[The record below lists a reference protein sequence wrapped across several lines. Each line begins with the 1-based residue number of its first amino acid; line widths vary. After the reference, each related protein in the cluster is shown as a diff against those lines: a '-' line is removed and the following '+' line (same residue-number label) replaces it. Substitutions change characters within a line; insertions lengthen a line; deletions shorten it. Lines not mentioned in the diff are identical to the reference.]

1 MSLAALT
8 PASREDVA
16 YHERTVPSSQGQI
29 DSAVARAIAAGAVA
43 PLDLQGL
50 GMTAWVFCDARGVAY
65 KVARR
70 LHRTT
75 METLA
80 NEAEWLRV
88 ANAVPGVRM
97 HVARF
102 HAWRPDLGVIVREC
116 VRAKRRDIQGRH
128 KLEGDLWDLHRAIER
143 AMLPYG
149 FAAPELK
156 ADSYVLTRD
165 RGPVLVDAGF
175 ALKTGSRLARDVAE
189 RHRDASLHRD
199 DLQLERGYLRA
210 EYGRTIP
217 QAAGERLERK
227 LAAMRPNP
235 VRARRGSDSVAKPR
249 LTRGHLSLPETREA
263 AKRAARTT
271 LRTGFSWRDGGTD
284 EDPVYRH
291 GRAELVGTGNFGMV
305 YRVDDARGP
314 IAVKLPAA
322 HDLAR
327 AAWTRD
333 KQTDWMRQE
342 AGVANELAAK
352 GYTIVPRGVYTEFGG
367 GTPAFVREWGE
378 PAASITGPE
387 YAEMERQLLDIER
400 RHGWRVHDDLVLY
413 RRADGTLFVGDVG
426 FWEAPRPGPKRK
438 WEAMQSDLPYLVQKL
453 CKAVPVL
460 SPESAPASVRFVTD
474 LDLLARLT
482 ATHHELRKD
491 IPPRG
496 LDLKMA
502 RELLDGVATREAAG
516 IPTARLFLREM
527 KMARAMI
534 RAGEPSASLGV
545 AARRSN
551 PRRRRAAK
559 R

>member
-1 MSLAALT
+1 
-8 PASREDVA
+8 
-16 YHERTVPSSQGQI
+16 
-29 DSAVARAIAAGAVA
+29 
-43 PLDLQGL
+43 
-50 GMTAWVFCDARGVAY
+50 MTAWVFCDARGVAY

-70 LHRTT
+70 LHRPT

-88 ANAVPGVRM
+88 ANTVPGVRM

-102 HAWRPDLGVIVREC
+102 YDWRPDLGVIVREC

-128 KLEGDLWDLHRAIER
+128 KLEGDLWDLHRAIEQ

-175 ALKTGSRLARDVAE
+175 ALKTGSRLARDVAQ

-217 QAAGERLERK
+217 KAAGERLERK

-235 VRARRGSDSVAKPR
+235 VRARRGSDASAKPR

-284 EDPVYRH
+284 EDPVYRYGH
-291 GRAELVGTGNFGMV
+291 AQLVGTGNFGMV

-314 IAVKLPAA
+314 VAVKLPAA

-327 AAWTRD
+327 AAWSRD

-352 GYTIVPRGVYTEFGG
+352 GYSVIPRGVYTEFEG

-378 PAASITGPE
+378 PVTSLTGQE
-387 YAEMERQLLDIER
+387 FADLERQLLAIER
-400 RHGWRVHDDLVLY
+400 RHGWRIHDDLVLY
-413 RRADGTLFVGDVG
+413 RRADGTVFVGDVG

-438 WEAMQSDLPYLVQKL
+438 WEAMQSELPHLVQKL
-453 CKAVPVL
+453 LKAVPLL
-460 SPESAPASVRFVTD
+460 SPDGAPARVRFVTD
-474 LDLLARLT
+474 LELLARLIT
-482 ATHHELRKD
+482 TFYEMRKD
-491 IPPRG
+491 MPPRG

-502 RELLDGVATREAAG
+502 QELLDGVAAREAAG
-516 IPTARLFLREM
+516 IPTARLFRREM
-527 KMARAMI
+527 KMARALL
-534 RAGEPSASLGV
+534 RAGE
-545 AARRSN
+545 
-551 PRRRRAAK
+551 AK
-559 R
+559 SR

>member
-1 MSLAALT
+1 MSRRNPSTDDLLT
-8 PASREDVA
+8 RASQDLVGHYE
-16 YHERTVPSSQGQI
+16 HTVPSSRGEI
-29 DSAVARAIAAGAVA
+29 DSAVARAIEAGAEA

-65 KVARR
+65 KVARDLSR
-70 LHRTT
+70 SVFG
-75 METLA
+75 MLA
-80 NEAEWLRV
+80 QEAEWLRV
-88 ANAVPGVRM
+88 ANTVPGVRM

-149 FAAPELK
+149 FTAPELK

-175 ALKTGSRLARDVAE
+175 ANKTGSRLAREVAKK
-189 RHRDASLHRD
+189 HRDPSLHRD
-199 DLQLERGYLRA
+199 ELGLERGYLRM
-210 EYGRTIP
+210 EYDQTIP
-217 QAAGERLERK
+217 RAAGERLERK

-284 EDPVYRH
+284 EDPVYRYGH
-291 GRAELVGTGNFGMV
+291 AQLVGTGNFGMV

-314 IAVKLPAA
+314 VAVKLPAA

-352 GYTIVPRGVYTEFGG
+352 GYSVIPRGVYTEFEG

-378 PAASITGPE
+378 PATSITGPE
-387 YAEMERQLLDIER
+387 YADLERQLLAIER
-400 RHGWRVHDDLVLY
+400 RHGWRIHDDLVLY

-426 FWEAPRPGPKRK
+426 FWEAPRPGPRRK
-438 WEAMQSDLPYLVQKL
+438 WEAMQSDLPHLVQKL
-453 CKAVPVL
+453 GVTTPVL
-460 SPESAPASVRFVTD
+460 SPEGAPTSVRFVTS
-474 LDLLARLT
+474 LETLARIT
-482 ATHHELRKD
+482 AARYERRKN
-491 IPPRG
+491 IPPGR
-496 LDLKMA
+496 LDMNMA
-502 RELLDGVATREAAG
+502 QELLDGVAAREAAG
-516 IPTARLFLREM
+516 IPTARLFRREM
-527 KMARAMI
+527 KMARATI
-534 RAGEPSASLGV
+534 LAVEAK
-545 AARRSN
+545 
-551 PRRRRAAK
+551 PR
-559 R
+559 